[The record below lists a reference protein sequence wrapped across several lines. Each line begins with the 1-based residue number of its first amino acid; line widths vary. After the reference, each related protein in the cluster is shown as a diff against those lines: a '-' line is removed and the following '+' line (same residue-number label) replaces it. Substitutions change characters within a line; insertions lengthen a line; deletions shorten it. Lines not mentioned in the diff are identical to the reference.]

1 MATLSL
7 EVYYR
12 YLPLY
17 QQERSPELLTER
29 PGGVPFAR

>member
-12 YLPLY
+12 YLPMY
-17 QQERSPELLTER
+17 SRPKVRAPETKK
-29 PGGVPFAR
+29 P